1 MQDGYLPI
9 RSEIKASGGLHEF
22 RVGCSGVELTL
33 AADAASAAATAAS
46 VLRSLVEGAL
56 ESAVRMGFIW
66 KSQSTRLQGLQVT
79 VELCMIF
86 SCCTQM
92 LHATKG

>member
-33 AADAASAAATAAS
+33 AADAATAAAAS

-56 ESAVRMGFIW
+56 ESAVRVGFIW
-66 KSQSTRLQGLQVT
+66 KSQST
-79 VELCMIF
+79 
-86 SCCTQM
+86 
-92 LHATKG
+92 